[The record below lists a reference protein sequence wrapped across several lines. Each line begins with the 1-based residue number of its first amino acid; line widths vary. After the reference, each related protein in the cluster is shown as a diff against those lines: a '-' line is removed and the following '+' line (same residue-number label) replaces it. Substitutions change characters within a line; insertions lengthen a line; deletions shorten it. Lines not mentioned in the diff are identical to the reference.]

1 MSIQTSDMDHLTMV
15 SDDGVGVAM
24 HSLVRSQLVDLDF
37 KRLEP
42 GENLTTTDM
51 VNKTQKE
58 WMEFFICLDNPV
70 MACSLVRTLDQTM
83 NHWLSRNKDE
93 WNVIHVL
100 DIDNPLAM
108 IKLQFWEDP
117 NFYFGPELNHMID
130 LFMSESVTP
139 QGTS

>member
-1 MSIQTSDMDHLTMV
+1 M
-15 SDDGVGVAM
+15 
-24 HSLVRSQLVDLDF
+24 DLDF